1 MAEIE
6 RIHVIDFEDIDV
18 RTKFNKE
25 KLTKDYFLTL
35 LLYLIKDVEGIYFKG
50 GTALNKI
57 ILNHARLSEDIDFT
71 LTRDISEVKKDIVE
85 IVEKSGLFEEI
96 TQDKDVEGFL
106 RIDVHYKGFA
116 NEKDAVFI
124 NVSEVYK

>member
-6 RIHVIDFEDIDV
+6 RINVIEFEDIAV

-71 LTRDISEVKKDIVE
+71 LTRDISEVKKEADSIKNQAQLLIE
-85 IVEKSGLFEEI
+85 QFRREREEMAK
-96 TQDKDVEGFL
+96 QWQELALKMQA
-106 RIDVHYKGFA
+106 KGR
-116 NEKDAVFI
+116 NRK
-124 NVSEVYK
+124 